1 MRRFLLN
8 FDFMKLLWTA
18 LAISLLWAQEESRAR
33 GEAPAP
39 RPTTTRS
46 VPTHQT
52 PKEEIIV
59 METLSGRVV
68 DKQGTDQ
75 GNIRLWFVDKGTG
88 KVLGE
93 TRTDAQG
100 NFALVVPATAETV
113 IVRMSREGK
122 SFTEKEYSLSEL
134 LQSDPELI
142 FEP

>member
-8 FDFMKLLWTA
+8 FGFMKLLWTA

-33 GEAPAP
+33 GEAPAS

-46 VPTHQT
+46 VPTRQT